1 MKMKKSQLRQIIKEE
16 ITTTLSEEYKEEI
29 KDQIDRSLEQI
40 QIYLYYM
47 PDQQFATVMKRW
59 FSEYS
64 DAADKEAMDMLRS
77 LEKSLKRFDEVLN
90 YKNNKVKY

>member
-1 MKMKKSQLRQIIKEE
+1 MKKTQLRQIIKEE

-64 DAADKEAMDMLRS
+64 DFADKEAMDMLRD
-77 LEKSLKRFDEVLN
+77 LENSLKKFDEVLN